1 MQPSRH
7 ARVDLTI
14 ADRLE
19 QLEIDMTAVHE
30 AVGQLADKLNQIE
43 QLINERDADHSAVVQ
58 AQIERADSLI
68 ERLKQEQ
75 PPGEAIENHS
85 EWQEAPQPPTTSSE
99 HGLMG

>member
-75 PPGEAIENHS
+75 PPGEAVESTS
-85 EWQEAPQPPTTSSE
+85 EWQEAPVTPSE
-99 HGLMG
+99 HGLMS